1 MHRYPT
7 RCGET
12 GWSGR
17 PPRSLLLSG
26 EPKNE
31 RGGGRTHG
39 CPAEGTARAKASRLD
54 RPTDRELAVRTGH
67 GANGGRTR
75 GVGSPH
81 PLPARPPQ
89 GPPPRSQLAPP
100 ALGSRGRRGASNG
113 LRGPGSGEWSPAA
126 LMCGRPARRQLVP
139 PRRPRAPIDTHQA
152 AGGRERPLPRA
163 PLPGRSGASRAG
175 GRRRATR
182 GGGRPAGGRPGLLSA
197 AGGSALALSH
207 LSLPAPV
214 LVLRAPSAPILPRSR
229 SPALRVGVS
238 GTTDQPPQPGGFGLC
253 PQPGTSRPPN
263 TPHPLPVSPLPHL
276 SPLGAWESQEAPLGT
291 KPRPGG
297 PGWGK

>member
-1 MHRYPT
+1 MV
-7 RCGET
+7 G
-12 GWSGR
+12 S
-17 PPRSLLLSG
+17 
-26 EPKNE
+26 
-31 RGGGRTHG
+31 GGRTHG

-54 RPTDRELAVRTGH
+54 RPTDREPAVRTGH

-75 GVGSPH
+75 GVRSPH

-100 ALGSRGRRGASNG
+100 ARGSRGRPGASNG

-152 AGGRERPLPRA
+152 AGGREQPPPPGASARSFRGLPRGGAAAGDAGRGSPRRGSSPGSSPPLGARRSLSPISRSLPLSWFRGPRRPLSFPALGLRLSA
-163 PLPGRSGASRAG
+163 SGSR
-175 GRRRATR
+175 GRRIS
-182 GGGRPAGGRPGLLSA
+182 RPIRE
-197 AGGSALALSH
+197 ALAFVR
-207 LSLPAPV
+207 SLGPV
-214 LVLRAPSAPILPRSR
+214 AW
-229 SPALRVGVS
+229 
-238 GTTDQPPQPGGFGLC
+238 
-253 PQPGTSRPPN
+253 RPPVPP
-263 TPHPLPVSPLPHL
+263 TPPTPLPVSPLPLL